1 MTNEEKNLTLA
12 LQKIEEL
19 NALIVGNEFE
29 FYISKH
35 TIPIKFELLRQLENL
50 KHTLELCF

>member
-1 MTNEEKNLTLA
+1 MINGEIDLTIA

-19 NALIVGNEFE
+19 NALIVGNKFE

-35 TIPIKFELLRQLENL
+35 IIPIKFELLRQLKNL
-50 KHTLELCF
+50 KHH